1 MKLSV
6 GKTLRGYSFFVF
18 CCTDFIPMPE
28 FVLEK
33 EHVLE
38 VWEQRWFITS
48 LSLDFNSLEQK
59 YSAYIHVGL
68 DRNTR

>member
-6 GKTLRGYSFFVF
+6 GKTLHGYSFFVF
-18 CCTDFIPMPE
+18 CYTNFIPIPE

-38 VWEQRWFITS
+38 VWEPRWFITS

-59 YSAYIHVGL
+59 YSACILVGL
-68 DRNTR
+68 DRDTR